1 MSVKIENF
9 EIRKVE
15 VSDYKELLD
24 FMKIVMGE
32 TDYLSR
38 SSDEFKMTYED
49 EKKFLEEVKASDV
62 SEMFIA
68 FYQGKQVGNIIF
80 RGNELK
86 RARHYGNIGISVLK
100 EYWGNNIGSKL
111 IDRIIEWAKEN
122 GIKKINLEVFENN
135 ERAIKLYE
143 RKGFKLEGNIEM
155 ARYVNG
161 EYKNLLIYG
170 LIV

>member
-1 MSVKIENF
+1 MKTKIENF
-9 EIRKVE
+9 EIREVK

-24 FMKIVMGE
+24 FMKIVMEE

-38 SSDEFKMTYED
+38 SSDEFTMTYED
-49 EKKFLEEVKASDV
+49 EKKFLEDLKASEV
-62 SEMFIA
+62 NEMFIA
-68 FYQGKQVGNIIF
+68 LYQGKQVGNIIF
-80 RGNELK
+80 RGNNLK

-100 EYWGNNIGSKL
+100 EYWGNNIASKL
-111 IDRIIEWAKEN
+111 IDRLIEWAKEN
-122 GIKKINLEVFENN
+122 KIRKINLEVFENN

-143 RKGFKLEGNIEM
+143 RKGFKLEGTIEM

>member
-1 MSVKIENF
+1 MKTKIENF
-9 EIRKVE
+9 EIREVK

-24 FMKIVMGE
+24 FMKIVMEE

-38 SSDEFKMTYED
+38 SSDEFTMTYED
-49 EKKFLEEVKASDV
+49 EKKFLEDLKASEV
-62 SEMFIA
+62 NEMFIA
-68 FYQGKQVGNIIF
+68 LYKGKQVGNIIF
-80 RGNELK
+80 RGNSLK

-100 EYWGNNIGSKL
+100 EYWGNNIASKL
-111 IDRIIEWAKEN
+111 IDRLIEWAKEN
-122 GIKKINLEVFENN
+122 KIRKINLEVFENN

-143 RKGFKLEGNIEM
+143 RKGFKLEGTIEM